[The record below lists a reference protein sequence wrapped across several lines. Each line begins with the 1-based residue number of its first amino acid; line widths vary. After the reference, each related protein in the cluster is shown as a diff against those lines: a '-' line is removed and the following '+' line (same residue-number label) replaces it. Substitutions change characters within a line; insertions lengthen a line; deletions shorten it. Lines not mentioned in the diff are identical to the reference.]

1 MLEEESS
8 LILISNEE
16 LSELKI
22 SDSFLP
28 PQQKILY
35 DIIINFNSQKEET
48 EFLSFYKRNSNYF
61 NENDDTLLGKIRVN
75 KSRLNHSLK
84 DYDLFI
90 DKSFKLYKI
99 NTMSLVF
106 LKNEA
111 SKIIKKHI
119 KSIKIYDAYSGVE
132 KDNFLSEEIK
142 NIFKSMIKHDDK
154 NNSKSIEIISILNNT
169 HTKEFY
175 KEILDY
181 QNTLNK
187 NTINIKYIRNT
198 FVQSSSL
205 FYVLVNDVDNNN
217 YIIYWEKI
225 TKWSVLTKVSPET
238 AFSEK
243 FYNLLNER
251 FDYYFLDINGELHE
265 TNEVIDVSLDTFK
278 NDFLYE
284 TAQLIKELKE
294 SLFLEDGCKTRFHAL
309 IKRLKDIQISFPNEE
324 DSIRIIFHFIKLAE
338 ISFKLKESNIS
349 NIENLI
355 IQIINSQVHLKIYRK
370 LHNEIKAKND
380 SYLISKIS
388 IEKIGLQGLRHLLN
402 TKNISLNINEKLFI
416 IDLFPNYR
424 WTTYEQI
431 CDSLNLIIERIVDTK
446 IILRLFI
453 NDIDLI
459 LSEEKI
465 MKIILRLIFDV
476 LYNIKYDEKINQL
489 DKDKLL
495 KIDFLI
501 YDSEIKN
508 KINKLER

>member
-1 MLEEESS
+1 MLITED
-8 LILISNEE
+8 E
-16 LSELKI
+16 LSESKI
-22 SDSFLP
+22 SGRLP
-28 PQQKILY
+28 TQQRALFE
-35 DIIINFNSQKEET
+35 IIVNFNFQKEET
-48 EFLSFYKRNSNYF
+48 EFLSFYKRNSNYS

-84 DYDLFI
+84 AYDLFI
-90 DKSFKLYKI
+90 DKSFQLYKI

-119 KSIKIYDAYSGVE
+119 KNIKIYDAYTGIE

-142 NIFKSMIKHDDK
+142 NIFKSMINYD
-154 NNSKSIEIISILNNT
+154 NEESSKSIEIISILNST

-175 KEILDY
+175 KEILEY

-205 FYVLVNDVDNNN
+205 FYVLVTDVDNNN

-251 FDYYFLDINGELHE
+251 FDYYFLDINGELHQ
-265 TNEVIDVSLDTFK
+265 TNEVIDIAIDTFK
-278 NDFLYE
+278 QDFLYE
-284 TAQLIKELKE
+284 TSKLIKELKE
-294 SLFLEDGCKTRFHAL
+294 SLFLEDGYKTRFHNL

-324 DSIRIIFHFIKLAE
+324 DSIKILFHFIKLGE
-338 ISFKLKESNIS
+338 ISFSLKES

-380 SYLISKIS
+380 SFLIPKNS
-388 IEKIGLQGLRHLLN
+388 IEKNTLQGLRHLLN
-402 TKNISLNINEKLFI
+402 TKNISPNTDEKLFI
-416 IDLFPNYR
+416 IDLFSNYR
-424 WTTYEQI
+424 WNTCEQI
-431 CDSLNLIIERIVDTK
+431 CDSLNLIIERIIDTNTILK
-446 IILRLFI
+446 LFIIDMNIILA
-453 NDIDLI
+453 
-459 LSEEKI
+459 EEKI
-465 MKIILRLIFDV
+465 MKTILRLIFDV

>member
-1 MLEEESS
+1 MLEESS

-84 DYDLFI
+84 AYDLFI
-90 DKSFKLYKI
+90 DKSFKISKI
-99 NTMSLVF
+99 NTMSLEF
-106 LKNEA
+106 INGQLPKLIKNQNNT
-111 SKIIKKHI
+111 IKL
-119 KSIKIYDAYSGVE
+119 YDAYTGEDKKS
-132 KDNFLSEEIK
+132 FLSEQ
-142 NIFKSMIKHDDK
+142 FKITLKKMIDFD
-154 NNSKSIEIISILNNT
+154 KSIEIISILNDEY
-169 HTKEFY
+169 TKEFY
-175 KEILDY
+175 KELLKY
-181 QNTLNK
+181 QDSK
-187 NTINIKYIRNT
+187 NTNVLKIKYIRNT

-294 SLFLEDGCKTRFHAL
+294 SLFLEDNYKKIFHNL
-309 IKRLKDIQISFPNEE
+309 IKKLKDIQISFPNEE
-324 DSIRIIFHFIKLAE
+324 DSIRILFHFIKLAE
-338 ISFKLKESNIS
+338 IPFKLKESNIS

-402 TKNISLNINEKLFI
+402 TKNISTNIDEKLFI

-431 CDSLNLIIERIVDTK
+431 CDSLNLIIERIIDTEN
-446 IILRLFI
+446 ILRLFI

-465 MKIILRLIFDV
+465 MKIILRLIFNV
-476 LYNIKYDEKINQL
+476 LYNIPYDEKINTF
-489 DKDKLL
+489 DKDKLI